1 MRDHVVAVGAALAVV
16 MLLVGSAV
24 AQESSAIIRTYQ
36 GVSYKVADASL
47 EVFYTIGEPSEKPV
61 ETGTQFGSMIN
72 ISTNATATAGGEPS
86 APAGNGARLLRG
98 HSRAS
103 EFAMWRQGVETRIAL
118 DQVRAIRFVRTPL
131 AAALPPYIPHYR
143 YSASVSMV
151 TGQQVEAD
159 YVNLGAMIVRGVGQ
173 NGRVDVPWEEV
184 ESIAFER

>member
-1 MRDHVVAVGAALAVV
+1 MRDHMVSLAAAVAVV
-16 MLLVGSAV
+16 MVLVGSAV
-24 AQESSAIIRTYQ
+24 GQESSATIRTHQ
-36 GVSYKVADASL
+36 GVSYKVADPSL
-47 EVFYTIGEPSEKPV
+47 EVFYTIGEPAEKPA

-72 ISTNATATAGGEPS
+72 ISTSANASTGAEPSGPAGGE
-86 APAGNGARLLRG
+86 ARLLRG

-103 EFAMWRQGVETRIAL
+103 EFAVWRQGVETRIAL

>member
-1 MRDHVVAVGAALAVV
+1 MRDHMVAVGAALAVV

-24 AQESSAIIRTYQ
+24 GQEPSATIRTYQ

-47 EVFYTIGEPSEKPV
+47 EVFYTIGEPSEKPA
-61 ETGTQFGSMIN
+61 ESGTQFGSMIN
-72 ISTNATATAGGEPS
+72 ISTNATASAGGEPS

-103 EFAMWRQGVETRIAL
+103 DFAVWRQGVETRIAL

-159 YVNLGAMIVRGVGQ
+159 YVNFGAMIVRGVGQ